1 MSSGGNE
8 DVQPEAPTTSETD
21 GGETASSA
29 LPRSGDR
36 RLIINT
42 KDQLKMFMTDH
53 LNVSLESLNIDW

>member
-1 MSSGGNE
+1 MSSGRNE

-21 GGETASSA
+21 GGELASSA
-29 LPRSGDR
+29 VPRRGDR

-42 KDQLKMFMTDH
+42 KDQLKKFMTDH